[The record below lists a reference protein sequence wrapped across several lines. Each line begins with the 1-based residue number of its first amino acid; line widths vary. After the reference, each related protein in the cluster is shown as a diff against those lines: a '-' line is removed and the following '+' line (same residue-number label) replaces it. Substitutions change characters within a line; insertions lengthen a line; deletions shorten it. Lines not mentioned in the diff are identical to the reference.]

1 MFQGNQSKKKFSYYF
16 FIPAGCKMRELQKAK
31 EKETEINERIRVGGD
46 YYETHRADRR
56 ESARRAGGLGSSP
69 VSGRS
74 PGEGDGNPL
83 QYSCLE
89 NPMAMGWQRVGHH

>member
-1 MFQGNQSKKKFSYYF
+1 
-16 FIPAGCKMRELQKAK
+16 MRELQKAK

-69 VSGRS
+69 VSGRYS
-74 PGEGDGNPL
+74 IEGSGNSF
-83 QYSCLE
+83 QYSRLE
-89 NPMAMGWQRVGHH
+89 NPMDRGPQSMGSQESDTT

>member
-1 MFQGNQSKKKFSYYF
+1 
-16 FIPAGCKMRELQKAK
+16 MRELQKAK

>member
-1 MFQGNQSKKKFSYYF
+1 
-16 FIPAGCKMRELQKAK
+16 MRELQKAK

-89 NPMAMGWQRVGHH
+89 DPMAMGWQSRTPLSNFTFTLGCSDEILDCR